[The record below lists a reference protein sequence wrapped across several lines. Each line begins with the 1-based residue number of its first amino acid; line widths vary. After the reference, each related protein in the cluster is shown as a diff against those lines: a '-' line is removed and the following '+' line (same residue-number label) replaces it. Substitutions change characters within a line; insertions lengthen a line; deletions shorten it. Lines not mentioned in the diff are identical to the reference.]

1 MEYPQFIAIDSSSF
15 EEYAHPVAIAWSL
28 ADGQIKTTLIS
39 PDDQWEDE
47 CDSAL
52 QDMHGITPE
61 TLYERGETTLAVIRE
76 LEADLANPYIFA
88 DDPVRVEEQL
98 NKLYESCSR
107 DMSIEIGDYREIV
120 TETLLDE
127 YAHYQVACDERVQQ
141 LLQDWAALQE

>member
-15 EEYAHPVAIAWSL
+15 EEHAHPIAIAWSL
-28 ADGQIKTTLIS
+28 SNGQIKTTLIC

-47 CDSAL
+47 CDSGL
-52 QDMHGITPE
+52 QDLHGITTE

-76 LEADLANPYIFA
+76 LEQDLANPYIFA

-107 DMSIEIGDYREIV
+107 DLSIEIGDYREIV

-141 LLQDWAALQE
+141 LLQDWAAEQQ